1 MTQRYTLADLLR
13 IMQRLRDPDTGC
25 PWDIQQDFHSIL
37 PSTLEECYEL
47 AEAIEQGDF
56 DHVEDEL
63 GDVLFQV
70 VFHAQMGSE
79 QGLFDFASVVHRLAC
94 KLIRRHPHVFAG
106 GAIEGVVGERSSVD
120 AVKETWEDIKQRERE
135 GRAQDGA
142 LADVP
147 RALPALPRAQKL
159 QKRAARVGFD
169 WPAPEPV
176 FDKLAEEV
184 GELRA
189 ALADDDARAVK
200 DELGDIL
207 FTCVNLA
214 RHLGVDAEEAL
225 RGSSARFESRF
236 QAMESLAVEAGSAM
250 QTLEMEAMEALW
262 RQAKAAEAE
271 DAGGVVTEKGA
282 V

>member
-1 MTQRYTLADLLR
+1 MTQRYALADLLR

-25 PWDIQQDFHSIL
+25 PWDIQQDFRSIL

-79 QGLFDFASVVHRLAC
+79 QGLFDFGSVVHRLAA

-120 AVKETWEDIKQRERE
+120 AVKQSWEDIKQRERE
-135 GRAQDGA
+135 GRAQDGV

-184 GELRA
+184 AELRA
-189 ALADDDARAVK
+189 ALADNDATAAK
-200 DELGDIL
+200 HELGDIL

-214 RHLGVDAEEAL
+214 RQLGVDAEEAL

-236 QAMESLAVEAGSAM
+236 QTMESLAIEAGSAIESLDT
-250 QTLEMEAMEALW
+250 QAMDALW
-262 RQAKAAEAE
+262 RRAKAAEAE
-271 DAGGVVTEKGA
+271 DAGGL
-282 V
+282 

>member
-1 MTQRYTLADLLR
+1 MTQRYSLVDLLR
-13 IMQRLRDPDTGC
+13 IMQRLRDPDSGC
-25 PWDIQQDFHSIL
+25 PWDIQQDFRSIL

-79 QGLFDFASVVHRLAC
+79 LGLFDFDSVVDRLAG
-94 KLIRRHPHVFAG
+94 KLIRRHPHVFAD

-120 AVKETWEDIKQRERE
+120 QVKQSWEDIKQRERE
-135 GRAQDGA
+135 GRAQEGV

-169 WPAPEPV
+169 WPSPEPV

-184 GELRA
+184 AELRA
-189 ALADDDARAVK
+189 ALADDDAGAAR

-214 RHLGVDAEEAL
+214 RHLGIDAEEAL

-236 QAMESLAVEAGSAM
+236 RLMEALSRDAGSAIES
-250 QTLEMEAMEALW
+250 LDMEAMDALW
-262 RQAKAAEAE
+262 ERAKRAGSE
-271 DAGGVVTEKGA
+271 DLGGL
-282 V
+282 

>member
-1 MTQRYTLADLLR
+1 MNERYTLADLLH

-25 PWDIQQDFHSIL
+25 PWDIQQDFRSIL

-56 DHVEDEL
+56 EHVEDEL

-79 QGLFDFASVVHRLAC
+79 EGLFDFDSVVDRLAG

-106 GAIEGVVGERSSVD
+106 GAIDGVVGERSSVD
-120 AVKETWEDIKQRERE
+120 HVKQSWEDIKQRERE
-135 GRAQDGA
+135 GRAQEGV

-159 QKRAARVGFD
+159 QKRAARIGFD
-169 WPAPEPV
+169 WSGPEPV

-184 GELRA
+184 AELQA
-189 ALADDDARAVK
+189 ALADNDASAAK
-200 DELGDIL
+200 DELGDVL

-214 RHLGVDAEEAL
+214 RHLGVDAEAAL
-225 RGSSARFESRF
+225 RGSSARFEWRF
-236 QAMESLAVEAGSAM
+236 KAMEALALEAGSAIDSLDPDA
-250 QTLEMEAMEALW
+250 LEAFWE
-262 RQAKAAEAE
+262 RAKRVERE
-271 DAGGVVTEKGA
+271 DPGGL
-282 V
+282 